1 MTLPPIIH
9 RGIGLLGVPVL
20 LLCAIVL
27 PLIAV
32 WVAPPLRADAG
43 LPFVAGFVLAGFAL
57 HKLDRH
63 AGRMPAEVVDPD
75 SGVRQRV
82 VPVRDSVFFVPLA
95 AWGEIAFAFAV
106 MVLAWTR

>member
-1 MTLPPIIH
+1 MALPPIIH

-20 LLCAIVL
+20 LLCAVVL
-27 PLIAV
+27 PLLALWI
-32 WVAPPLRADAG
+32 APPLRADVG
-43 LPFVAGFVLAGFAL
+43 LPFVAGLGLAAFAL

-63 AGRMPAEVVDPD
+63 AARVPAEVVDPD

-95 AWGEIAFAFAV
+95 TWGRIAIAFAV
-106 MVLAWTR
+106 LVLAWTR